1 MWIDY
6 YLEGL
11 QHYRGL
17 FNSKL
22 LSKVEIIRMK
32 NEDEPYAVWSDL
44 FSFHSLNEG
53 ECLSVFASLREC
65 LATKRYTAVETI
77 GYFNPLK
84 ADQFKKKEFV
94 VSQSIGDTVTD
105 EQIQIFRDDFKN
117 RKLSLPDD
125 EPLIKREDSR
135 IILEYQERMENWLSQ
150 RPNFI

>member
-84 ADQFKKKEFV
+84 ADQFKKKE
-94 VSQSIGDTVTD
+94 SSN
-105 EQIQIFRDDFKN
+105 QIFSGRVFPYEN
-117 RKLSLPDD
+117 PLPSE

-135 IILEYQERMENWLSQ
+135 IIFEYQERMEKWLSQ

>member
-84 ADQFKKKEFV
+84 ADQFKKKERSAARHHEEDYPV
-94 VSQSIGDTVTD
+94 
-105 EQIQIFRDDFKN
+105 EN
-117 RKLSLPDD
+117 

-135 IILEYQERMENWLSQ
+135 IIFEYQERMEKWLSQ